1 MKVLNSFNFKN
12 DFWKENPLLEIPMKD
27 FQSQVKDPKEQSRIM
42 WAIALIHSPESKYAN
57 LPPSQREALIK
68 MDYLNDEEFDFSPY
82 KKTIE
87 KFVELCTTPAQRLM
101 GSWYRKYEER
111 QQFIDETPY
120 NENTFDMLEKLI
132 GNTDKFWKQYQ
143 AIKKEVEAEEAAQE
157 IVHGGA
163 TLSLSDKKLI

>member
-1 MKVLNSFNFKN
+1 
-12 DFWKENPLLEIPMKD
+12 
-27 FQSQVKDPKEQSRIM
+27 
-42 WAIALIHSPESKYAN
+42 
-57 LPPSQREALIK
+57 